1 MAAEAS
7 VAGVGEEE
15 TILYPQTEHYTIIIT
30 LATGKKEEGVTTSR
44 GDSGANG
51 ECCSR

>member
-1 MAAEAS
+1 MAAEES

-15 TILYPQTEHYTIIIT
+15 TILYPQPGRYAIIIT
-30 LATGKKEEGVTTSR
+30 LATGEKEEGVTTSR

-51 ECCSR
+51 ECCS